1 MKYIKEKKIGITGS
15 TGILGS
21 TISRYFKNNK
31 IIFFKKD
38 ITKSKIVNDWIK
50 KNDFDLIFHFA
61 AIVPLNIVNKNKKYA
76 LSVNYHGTKN
86 LINAINNYTKKKVW
100 FFFSSTSHVYAK
112 GKIKVNEKSPK
123 IPINYYGY
131 TKLLAENYIIKNKK
145 NYEFCIGRI
154 FSFSSIKQK
163 KSFLIPSLVNKILI
177 SKNKNVYIENSSSV
191 RDFLTVEEICNAI
204 TKLAKKNKRGIY
216 NICSS
221 NGVEIIK
228 IVNFLNRFKRKK
240 IKIISNKKNDFLV
253 GDNSKIKKVG
263 FKPSNKSWKL
273 IINSFKKVN

>member
-1 MKYIKEKKIGITGS
+1 MD
-15 TGILGS
+15 
-21 TISRYFKNNK
+21 
-31 IIFFKKD
+31 FKKD
-38 ITKSKIVNDWIK
+38 K
-50 KNDFDLIFHFA
+50 KLFFQLIF
-61 AIVPLNIVNKNKKYA
+61 
-76 LSVNYHGTKN
+76 
-86 LINAINNYTKKKVW
+86 LI
-100 FFFSSTSHVYAK
+100 FPFM
-112 GKIKVNEKSPK
+112 
-123 IPINYYGY
+123 
-131 TKLLAENYIIKNKK
+131 
-145 NYEFCIGRI
+145 I
-154 FSFSSIKQK
+154 FTIE
-163 KSFLIPSLVNKILI
+163 LI
-177 SKNKNVYIENSSSV
+177 SFGLKKFGKSIFPERTNIEYSHLTSDMVNGIRFLEPESKSRDQKNVYIENSSSV